1 MKKIS
6 LIILGFITVL
16 TLAVGSAATVA
27 PSALA
32 KKPHCKKDEKV
43 IKGKCQ
49 PKNCPNGR
57 KSDGSCKPKAG
68 DTGKKG
74 SGSTSGGNTCGD
86 AQTYFNFGC
95 GGSSSDKG
103 GKDNP
108 IVKIL
113 ASVIKIVTG
122 GVGLVAIGGVV
133 TGGIIYSTAGGNSE
147 TAKKGLSFIFNSV
160 IGLALYAFAVS
171 ILNFAIP
178 GGLFN

>member
-6 LIILGFITVL
+6 IIALGLFAIL
-16 TLAVGSAATVA
+16 TLVVGGGITNA

-32 KKPHCKKDEKV
+32 KAPHCKKDEKV

-57 KSDGSCKPKAG
+57 KSDGSCKPEPSK
-68 DTGKKG
+68 
-74 SGSTSGGNTCGD
+74 SSTPATNTCGD

-95 GGSSSDKG
+95 GSSSSSSG
-103 GKDNP
+103 GKDSP

-113 ASVIKIVTG
+113 ASIIKIVTG

-133 TGGIIYSTAGGNSE
+133 TGGIIYSTAAGNSE

-160 IGLALYAFAVS
+160 LGLALYAFGVA